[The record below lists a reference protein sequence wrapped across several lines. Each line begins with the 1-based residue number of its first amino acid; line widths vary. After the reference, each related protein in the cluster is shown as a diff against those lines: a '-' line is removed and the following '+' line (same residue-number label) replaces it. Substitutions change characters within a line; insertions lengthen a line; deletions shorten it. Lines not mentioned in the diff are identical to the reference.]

1 MSGEIL
7 SQTIGRIDKEK
18 SNTTQKYTE
27 LQLRMLGSDSLKKK
41 SFRSEEENIV
51 FVLCFHA
58 LEEKKP
64 GLCLLIRL
72 N

>member
-1 MSGEIL
+1 MFGP
-7 SQTIGRIDKEK
+7 
-18 SNTTQKYTE
+18 
-27 LQLRMLGSDSLKKK
+27 DSLKKK
-41 SFRSEEENIV
+41 SFRLEEENV
-51 FVLCFHA
+51 VLILWFHA

>member
-1 MSGEIL
+1 
-7 SQTIGRIDKEK
+7 
-18 SNTTQKYTE
+18 
-27 LQLRMLGSDSLKKK
+27 MLGSDSLKKI
-41 SFRSEEENIV
+41 SFRFEEVNVVLI
-51 FVLCFHA
+51 LCFHD